1 MRVQVLL
8 STYNGER
15 WLADQLD
22 SVLAQTHADLV
33 VTTRDDG
40 STDATPEILAT
51 YARRDPRVQW
61 SAGENLGVA
70 RSFLQLLST
79 ATGDLVAFC
88 DQDDVWEQ
96 DHVERGVSAL
106 AARARP
112 ALWFS
117 NLLVTDAGP
126 RPIGRHDLVRRG
138 ASFSNALV
146 ENVAFGC
153 ATLLNGLA
161 VELLRAPLPQHVV
174 MHDAW
179 CYLVVS
185 ALGEVVYDPS
195 PTVQQRQ
202 HDDNAVGVGR
212 ERRYRWWRRVRKA
225 WSADY
230 VASYGRRP
238 PSCGACTRTGC
249 PRTCAASSTPSSHP
263 ALRPGCA
270 APSRA
275 QRNASILPRR
285 SVYGRSTP
293 SAEPRHGTVAEV
305 QPSPRRALADSPVAV
320 PPRLR
325 DGWCVSRCCASR
337 SPHR

>member
-15 WLADQLD
+15 RLADQLD

-33 VTTRDDG
+33 VTARDDG
-40 STDATPEILAT
+40 STDATPEILAA
-51 YARRDPRVQW
+51 YARREPRVQW

-70 RSFLQLLST
+70 GSFLQLLST

-117 NLLVTDAGP
+117 NLLVTDAGL
-126 RPIGRHDLVRRG
+126 RPIGRHDLVRPGG
-138 ASFSNALV
+138 ASFTNALV
-146 ENVAFGC
+146 ENGAFGC

-161 VELLRAPLPQHVV
+161 VELLRAPLPRHVV
-174 MHDAW
+174 LHDEW

-195 PTVQQRQ
+195 PTVQHRQ
-202 HDDNAVGVGR
+202 HGDNAVDVGR
-212 ERRYRWWRRVRKA
+212 GRQSRWWRRVRKA

-230 VASYGRRP
+230 VASYCRQVAELRRLHADRLP
-238 PSCGACTRTGC
+238 DDVRRELDALLAPGAAARLRYALTGE
-249 PRTCAASSTPSSHP
+249 SHRQHRAETVGVRVLD
-263 ALRPGCA
+263 ALR
-270 APSRA
+270 
-275 QRNASILPRR
+275 R
-285 SVYGRSTP
+285 SQTRQG
-293 SAEPRHGTVAEV
+293 G
-305 QPSPRRALADSPVAV
+305 
-320 PPRLR
+320 
-325 DGWCVSRCCASR
+325 
-337 SPHR
+337 

>member
-22 SVLAQTHADLV
+22 SVLAQTHADLI
-33 VTTRDDG
+33 VTARDDG
-40 STDATPEILAT
+40 SSDATPEILAA

-70 RSFLQLLST
+70 RSFLQLLSA

-117 NLLVTDAGP
+117 NLLVTDAGL
-126 RPIGRHDLVRRG
+126 RPVGRHDLVRRG
-138 ASFSNALV
+138 ASFTNALV

-153 ATLLNGLA
+153 ATLLNRLA
-161 VELLRAPLPQHVV
+161 VDLLREPLPQHVV

-185 ALGEVVYDPS
+185 ALGEVVYDPLPS
-195 PTVQQRQ
+195 VQHRQ
-202 HDDNAVGVGR
+202 HGDNAVGVGR
-212 ERRYRWWRRVRKA
+212 GRPSRWWRRVRKA

-230 VASYGRRP
+230 VASYCRQAGELRRLHADRLP
-238 PSCGACTRTGC
+238 EDVRRELDALLAPGAAARLRYALCGNAHRQHPVETVGVRALHALCRTQ
-249 PRTCAASSTPSSHP
+249 T
-263 ALRPGCA
+263 
-270 APSRA
+270 
-275 QRNASILPRR
+275 
-285 SVYGRSTP
+285 
-293 SAEPRHGTVAEV
+293 RHG
-305 QPSPRRALADSPVAV
+305 
-320 PPRLR
+320 
-325 DGWCVSRCCASR
+325 G
-337 SPHR
+337 